1 MIVPNDEEEIKED
14 GKTYL
19 DQMTASKNR
28 NQDISSLNGY
38 KTNLIERH
46 LYILG
51 AEERIYWQIYY

>member
-1 MIVPNDEEEIKED
+1 MKKKIKED

-19 DQMTASKNR
+19 DQMIASKNR

>member
-1 MIVPNDEEEIKED
+1 MIVPNEEEEIKED

-19 DQMTASKNR
+19 DQMTTSKNR
-28 NQDISSLNGY
+28 NQDISPLNGY

>member
-1 MIVPNDEEEIKED
+1 MIVPNEEEEIKED

-19 DQMTASKNR
+19 DQMTVSKNR

-46 LYILG
+46 L
-51 AEERIYWQIYY
+51 